1 MPDVQITQLNI
12 PEGMINFGV
21 GQPAPSLLPLEAM
34 RKAVA
39 HRMGHDDPLL
49 LAYGVEQGNGYFR
62 IALAEFLS
70 EKYGTPVQPNDLF
83 ITTGISQGLDFVC
96 TLFSKAG
103 DTIFVEEPSYFLAL
117 RIFADHRL
125 NVVGIPI
132 DEEGLIIEALEE
144 KLLEHKPAFL
154 YTIPA
159 FHNPSAVTLSE
170 SRRERLVQLSQQHN
184 FLIVADEVY
193 HLLTFADAPPPPLGS
208 YIGTGTVL
216 SLGTFAKILAPGL
229 RLGWIQTGPTSMQ
242 RLVDS
247 GLLESGGGLNP
258 FTSDMVRSAIELGLQ
273 EEHLNYLKASYRQ
286 RATALSTALHQ
297 HLPPSVTFAEPGGGF
312 FIWLRFPEEVD
323 TMELREEARRHNVS
337 FEPGISFSS
346 HQGLRNYARL
356 SFAYYDLPEIE
367 EGVQRLADVVKKH
380 LA

>member
-1 MPDVQITQLNI
+1 MSDVQITQLNI

-39 HRMGHDDPLL
+39 HRMSYDDPLL

-62 IALAEFLS
+62 ITLAEYLS
-70 EKYGTPVQPNDLF
+70 EKYGTPVQANDLF

-96 TLFSKAG
+96 TLFSQSG
-103 DTIFVEEPSYFLAL
+103 DTIFVEEPTYFLAL
-117 RIFADHRL
+117 RIFADHQL
-125 NVVGIPI
+125 KVVGIPI
-132 DEEGLIIEALEE
+132 DEKGIIIEALEE
-144 KLLEHKPAFL
+144 KLTEHKPVFL

-159 FHNPSAVTLSE
+159 FHNPSAVTMTE
-170 SRRERLVQLSQQHN
+170 SRREQLVQLSQEHD

-193 HLLTFADAPPPPLGS
+193 HLLTFADAPPPPMGS
-208 YIGTGTVL
+208 YTEAGTVL

-229 RLGWIQTGPTSMQ
+229 RLGWIQTGSSLMP
-242 RLVDS
+242 RFVDS

-273 EEHLNYLKASYRQ
+273 EEHLNHLKASYRQ
-286 RATALSTALHQ
+286 RAAALSAALHK

-312 FIWLRFPEEVD
+312 FIWLRFPEEID
-323 TMELREEARRHNVS
+323 TVALREEARRHNVS

-346 HQGLRNYARL
+346 LQGLRNYARL
-356 SFAYYDLPEIE
+356 SFAYYDLPEIG
-367 EGVQRLADVVKKH
+367 EGVQRLGRVVRNY
-380 LA
+380 LV